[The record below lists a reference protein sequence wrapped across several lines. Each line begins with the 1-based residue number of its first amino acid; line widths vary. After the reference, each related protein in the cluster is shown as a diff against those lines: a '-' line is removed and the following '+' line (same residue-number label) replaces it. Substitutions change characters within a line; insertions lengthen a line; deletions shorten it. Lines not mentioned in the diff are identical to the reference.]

1 MAKARIY
8 TDEERAERLKIAQK
22 KYYEEKRSKS
32 QKTISITLTAEQAA
46 EDKRVIAE
54 HGTTPSKVW
63 RDAIERLK
71 TEPTNGERV

>member
-46 EDKRVIAE
+46 EDKQVIAE

-63 RDAIERLK
+63 RDAIEQLK
-71 TEPTNGERV
+71 AEPTNGEKV

>member
-1 MAKARIY
+1 MAKTRVF

-32 QKTISITLTAEQAA
+32 QKTISITLSAEQAA
-46 EDKRVIAE
+46 ADKKVIAE

-71 TEPTNGERV
+71 ADLPNNEQ